1 MPRKGFLKLRPLED
15 SMDAVPAFPPG
26 LDIVQLTGPVIV
38 ACLLHWGLFGTLT
51 IQLYLYYEAFPNDR
65 LSVNY
70 LVYGVYTVELARTIL
85 VTHDAFTAFG
95 YGFGNVSALTN
106 IHLNWLTVPILGGIV
121 ACVGQSFYAYRIYIF
136 SKSRIIPTLIVAVA
150 LTSMVGGLI
159 TGVFGFIAG
168 DITHLNNRRTSTS
181 VGVWCA
187 GSATCDILIATCMTY
202 YLAKSGSGYRQT
214 RVLISKLIRLT
225 IETGSITAVV
235 AIVNLILFFAFPGK
249 TYYTAAALITPKLY
263 ANTMLAV
270 LNARFQI
277 LGGRATYISSSDTA
291 NILSTIALRP
301 GEIPISGDSDN
312 LDVARSK
319 TIPLVAIN
327 KEVFIRYGDREGV

>member
-1 MPRKGFLKLRPLED
+1 
-15 SMDAVPAFPPG
+15 
-26 LDIVQLTGPVIV
+26 II

-95 YGFGNVSALTN
+95 YGFGNLSALTN

-159 TGVFGFIAG
+159 TGVFGFIG
-168 DITHLNNRRTSTS
+168 LSFHLCQALIETSTS
-181 VGVWCA
+181 VWCA

-301 GEIPISGDSDN
+301 GEIPI
-312 LDVARSK
+312 
-319 TIPLVAIN
+319 
-327 KEVFIRYGDREGV
+327 